1 MIIDQGDLLWGMSMI
16 FVKEFMDITIKES
29 HEKGEFLFREGDQ
42 ATHFY
47 TLITGRVKLSTG
59 KTGEK
64 VYTVSRAGE
73 LFGWSAL
80 VDRDYYSASAEC
92 MEPAVLL
99 KIERN
104 KLYNLME
111 KYPENGFLFYK
122 KLAGVLG
129 NRLIQ
134 CYKMISPESE

>member
-29 HEKGEFLFREGDQ
+29 HEKGEFLFSEGDQ

-59 KTGEK
+59 NTGEK

-73 LFGWSAL
+73 LFGWSTL

-92 MEPAVLL
+92 IEPTVLL
-99 KIERN
+99 KIERD
-104 KLYNLME
+104 KLYNLLE
-111 KYPENGFLFYK
+111 KYPKNGFLFYK

-134 CYKMISPESE
+134 CYKMISPQSE